1 MDLLSTLPFI
11 RPVWNW
17 IKGRLGL
24 NCEDDVAIFRKLD
37 AIADEPLLDT
47 ILNRSIFTHNFQ
59 FEEYDAL
66 QKFIETLQRTESQYL
81 DPTINL
87 RARELAWEMGRLL
100 LIVDRNFRIVPAGHL
115 KFRPERIDPEEFK
128 AEWVELNEM
137 LEKTWIAFE
146 TYRQA
151 VKRRLKV

>member
-1 MDLLSTLPFI
+1 MPLSTNPHPHVISLRTRVFAKRFVRCARDLPSTVPFI
-11 RPVWNW
+11 RPVLNW

-66 QKFIETLQRTESQYL
+66 QKFMETLQRTESLYL

-87 RARELAWEMGRLL
+87 KARELAWEMGRLC
-100 LIVDRNFRIVPAGHL
+100 
-115 KFRPERIDPEEFK
+115 
-128 AEWVELNEM
+128 
-137 LEKTWIAFE
+137 
-146 TYRQA
+146 
-151 VKRRLKV
+151 